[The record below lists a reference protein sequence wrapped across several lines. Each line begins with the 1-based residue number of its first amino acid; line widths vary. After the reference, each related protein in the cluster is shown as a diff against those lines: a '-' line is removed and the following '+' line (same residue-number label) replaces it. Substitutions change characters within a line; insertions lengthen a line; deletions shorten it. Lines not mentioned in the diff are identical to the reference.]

1 MSEDIDRELRDV
13 LIAISVVSKQMA
25 DRIEKQEG
33 EIQNG
38 KENDKETKKATI

>member
-25 DRIEKQEG
+25 GRIEKQEG
-33 EIQNG
+33 EKQNG
-38 KENDKETKKATI
+38 KRYVKFGSRA

>member
-33 EIQNG
+33 EKQNG
-38 KENDKETKKATI
+38 KRYVKFASRA

>member
-25 DRIEKQEG
+25 DRIENQEG
-33 EIQNG
+33 EKQ
-38 KENDKETKKATI
+38 NDKRYVKIGSRA

>member
-33 EIQNG
+33 
-38 KENDKETKKATI
+38 

>member
-13 LIAISVVSKQMA
+13 LIAISVVSKQKA

-33 EIQNG
+33 EKHNSKRYVKYG
-38 KENDKETKKATI
+38 SRA

>member
-25 DRIEKQEG
+25 DSIEKQEG

-38 KENDKETKKATI
+38 KRYVKIGSRA

>member
-25 DRIEKQEG
+25 DKIENQE
-33 EIQNG
+33 EETNG
-38 KENDKETKKATI
+38 KRYVKFGSRV

>member
-33 EIQNG
+33 EKNG
-38 KENDKETKKATI
+38 KRYVKIGSRA

>member
-33 EIQNG
+33 EKQNG
-38 KENDKETKKATI
+38 RRYVKFGSRA